1 MHQKIIDVMEY
12 IFTLLN
18 LTGEMAPYLLL
29 GFLIAGLLHTFV
41 PQNLYAQHL
50 GKPTMGSVLK
60 AALLG
65 IPLPLCSC
73 GVMPTTA
80 SLRKDGASKGAC
92 VSFLTATPQTGVD
105 SILATWSLMGL
116 PMAII
121 RPIAALF
128 TALFGGWL
136 VNKYDDNNTHKTNID
151 TPKCDCGC
159 DDHCAD
165 DEHITFSKK
174 LINAFK
180 YAFIEMM
187 ADIGKWLIVGL
198 LIASLIT
205 VFVPDSWLAV
215 FAGNPWL
222 SYLLVMLIA
231 IPMYICATGSIP
243 IAVSLLMK
251 GITPGAALVMLMA
264 GPATNIASLLI
275 VSKILGKRTT
285 ILYVISIVLGAL
297 GFAVIIDYLLPSA
310 WFALPQT
317 ISADICCAEEV
328 LTPFQIVCEVILG
341 AMLVYALIIHRHTH
355 HHHHHEDDDCCCECE
370 AENRLVFSVKGMN
383 CSHCAANTKKA
394 IQSVRGVTDVD
405 VDLAGAKAYV
415 SGSDINTDEII
426 KAVSELGFE
435 IEQES

>member
-1 MHQKIIDVMEY
+1 MEY
-12 IFTLLN
+12 IITLLN

-50 GKPTMGSVLK
+50 GKPTMGSVIK

-136 VNKYDDNNTHKTNID
+136 VNRYDKDLSQPNYESAGECHCHEHSNSNNTLFN
-151 TPKCDCGC
+151 
-159 DDHCAD
+159 
-165 DEHITFSKK
+165 K
-174 LINAFK
+174 LLNAFR
-180 YAFIEMM
+180 YAFVEMM
-187 ADIGKWLIVGL
+187 GDIGKWLVIGL

-205 VFVPDSWLAV
+205 VFVPNSWFAI
-215 FAGNPWL
+215 FAGNPLL

-251 GITPGAALVMLMA
+251 GITPGAALIMLMA

-285 ILYVISIVLGAL
+285 ILYIISIVLGAL
-297 GFAVIIDYLLPSA
+297 GFALVIDYLLPSA
-310 WFALPQT
+310 WFVLPNALT
-317 ISADICCAEEV
+317 VDACCSEEI
-328 LTPFQIVCEVILG
+328 LTPFQIICEVLLG
-341 AMLVYALIIHRHTH
+341 GMLIYALFIHRHTH

-370 AENRLVFSVKGMN
+370 AENRLVFSVKGMK

-394 IQSVRGVTDVD
+394 IMSVKGVTDVE
-405 VDLAGAKAYV
+405 VELAEAKAYV
-415 SGSDINTDEII
+415 SGSNIDIEEVI
-426 KAVSELGFE
+426 KSVSELGFE
-435 IEQES
+435 IEQKS